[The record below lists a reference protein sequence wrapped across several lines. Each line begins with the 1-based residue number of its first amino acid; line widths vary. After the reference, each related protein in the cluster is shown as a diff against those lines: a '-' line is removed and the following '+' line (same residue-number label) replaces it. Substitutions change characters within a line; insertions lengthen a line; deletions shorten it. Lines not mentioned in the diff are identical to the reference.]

1 MSKNLVRY
9 EQDSRVFG
17 VSVGLA
23 DYFNID
29 VMIIRLAFI
38 LLTLGGGHGIMIY
51 LVLALLMPKVNDA
64 APTAKGNVLDEEEII
79 IKSG

>member
-23 DYFNID
+23 EYFNID

-38 LLTLGGGHGIMIY
+38 LLTLGLSLIHI
-51 LVLALLMPKVNDA
+51 
-64 APTAKGNVLDEEEII
+64 
-79 IKSG
+79 